1 MTAQVAPRTGK
12 ETTAASTGGRTRRR
26 TGRPAGRPT
35 AWLAM
40 VLGLVGVALGLGIGA
55 RHLQVAG
62 MSLTAAVG
70 LVGLVVG
77 LVATAAGA
85 TVLVRGVHGW
95 RRWLALPVGL
105 LLVWFMAWP
114 LTMAVMVTNVP
125 PIQVGSRAP
134 ADHGIA
140 FDDVTFVTA
149 DGVRLSAWYVPSRT
163 GAAVVLRHGAT
174 STRTDTIDEL
184 VVLARRGYGV
194 LATDARG
201 HGDSGGVAMDWGW
214 FGDLDTAA
222 AVTYLSQRP
231 DVDADRVG
239 VVGLSM
245 GGEEAL
251 GAAVADPRVGAVVA
265 EGVSSRGTVAD
276 DDLVLPDHV
285 GRWMNVGQTWI
296 QQHVADL
303 LTVATPPRGLRSAV
317 AAVAPRPV
325 LLIVGSDALGGE
337 GTAGPRLQAVAPDT
351 VEVWEV
357 AGASHIG
364 GLATQPQQWE
374 TRVVGFLDRALR

>member
-1 MTAQVAPRTGK
+1 MVTQVESRKDGS
-12 ETTAASTGGRTRRR
+12 TTARPTDGPLQRLR
-26 TGRPAGRPT
+26 RPAGRPT
-35 AWLAM
+35 AWLAG
-40 VLGLVGVALGLGIGA
+40 VLGIVGVALGLGIGA

-77 LVATAAGA
+77 LVATAAGS

-105 LLVWFMAWP
+105 LLVWFMALP

-125 PIQVGSRAP
+125 PIQVGSRTP

-140 FDDVTFVTA
+140 FDAVTFTSA

-174 STRTDTIDEL
+174 STRSDTLEEA
-184 VVLARRGYGV
+184 VVLAGHGYGV

-201 HGDSGGVAMDWGW
+201 HGGSGGVAMDWGW
-214 FGDLDTAA
+214 YGDLDTAA

-231 DVDADRVG
+231 EVDADRIG
-239 VVGLSM
+239 AVGLSM

-251 GAAVADPRVGAVVA
+251 GAAAADPRISAVVA

-296 QQHVADL
+296 QQRLADL
-303 LTVATPPRGLRSAV
+303 LTGATAPQGLRSAV
-317 AAVAPRPV
+317 SAVAPRPV
-325 LLIVGSDALGGE
+325 LLIVGGDALGGE
-337 GTAGPRLQAVAPDT
+337 GTAGPRLQAAAPDT
-351 VEVWEV
+351 VDLWKI
-357 AGASHIG
+357 AGAPHIG

-374 TRVVGFLDRALR
+374 VRVVGFLDRTLR